1 MNSRE
6 VLARLLA
13 DGWYV
18 IRQRGSHVQLL
29 HPVKAGKTP
38 VPQSREFINLGTLRS
53 IERQAGIRLR
63 GRKS

>member
-1 MNSRE
+1 
-6 VLARLLA
+6 
-13 DGWYV
+13 
-18 IRQRGSHVQLL
+18 
-29 HPVKAGKTP
+29 VKAGKTT